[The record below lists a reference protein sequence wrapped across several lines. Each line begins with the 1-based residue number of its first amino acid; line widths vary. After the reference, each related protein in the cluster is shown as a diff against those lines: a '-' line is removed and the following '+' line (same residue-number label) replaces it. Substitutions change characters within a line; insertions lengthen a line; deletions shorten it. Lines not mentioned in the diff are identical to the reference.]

1 MPTKQ
6 RDEKGNRVA
15 YKIAKDQFIVPYTN
29 IVETLIENRIRS
41 RAGFNEISSEQM
53 KNRLFKDVFE
63 YNLSA
68 KSLKDVPLFK
78 AATAWYAG
86 FDLYR
91 NKPLDKY
98 AKAVPL
104 EGVSNPQVEDFYK
117 QLGNQFEV
125 SPIRMKFALE
135 SMITSP
141 QSNPYLATGYEVMDY
156 AYTDKS
162 MGNLGQGVKEILLKG
177 LKNRTTTKSTEW
189 TKAENILNE
198 NKKEQIHIMLKEEA
212 TRQLFKDKAQEVID
226 GKTTAEE
233 ALGELRKQY
242 ESDPNYPSYMKS
254 FRNKVR
260 SSRTDVS
267 DDGIMSKI
275 KREKSP
281 GAKAVMIRD
290 IYGDINSPENA
301 EIKKELLEKRVING
315 ATMRYLERKTAN

>member
-1 MPTKQ
+1 
-6 RDEKGNRVA
+6 
-15 YKIAKDQFIVPYTN
+15 
-29 IVETLIENRIRS
+29 
-41 RAGFNEISSEQM
+41 
-53 KNRLFKDVFE
+53 
-63 YNLSA
+63 
-68 KSLKDVPLFK
+68 
-78 AATAWYAG
+78 
-86 FDLYR
+86 
-91 NKPLDKY
+91 
-98 AKAVPL
+98 
-104 EGVSNPQVEDFYK
+104 
-117 QLGNQFEV
+117 LGIILLLNQFEV

-177 LKNRTTTKSTEW
+177 LKKRTTTKSTEW
-189 TKAENILNE
+189 VKAENILNE
-198 NKKEQIHIMLKEEA
+198 NKKEQIHEMLKEEA

-233 ALGELRKQY
+233 ALGELGKQY
-242 ESDPNYPSYMKS
+242 ESDPNYRSYLKS
-254 FRNKVR
+254 FRSKVR
-260 SSRTDVS
+260 SSKTDVS
-267 DDGIMSKI
+267 EDGIMQKI

-301 EIKKELLEKRVING
+301 QIKKELLEKRVING